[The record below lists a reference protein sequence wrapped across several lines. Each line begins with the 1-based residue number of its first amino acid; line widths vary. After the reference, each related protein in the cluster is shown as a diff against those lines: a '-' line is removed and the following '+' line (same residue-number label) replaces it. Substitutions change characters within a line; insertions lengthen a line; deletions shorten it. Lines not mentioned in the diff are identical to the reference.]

1 VTIRSGTLQPRPVI
15 ETSIPAEAV
24 PIIRRRRR

>member
-1 VTIRSGTLQPRPVI
+1 VTMRSGTLQPRPVI
-15 ETSIPAEAV
+15 EIWLPADAV